1 MKNMIKTI
9 KTKFVSHILE
19 YYQMYLS
26 VFNIGLSLYVAFIT
40 YISGNKLA
48 CTISCFCGA
57 AWFLIL
63 ILDYQINFLI
73 KEINRLTEIIE
84 TKKED

>member
-1 MKNMIKTI
+1 MKNVIKTI

-19 YYQMYLS
+19 YHQMYLS
-26 VFNIGLSLYVAFIT
+26 IFSIGISLYITFIT
-40 YISGNKLA
+40 YISGNNTA
-48 CTISCFCGA
+48 CMISCLAGA
-57 AWFLIL
+57 TWILVL
-63 ILDYQINFLI
+63 ILDFQINFLI

>member
-26 VFNIGLSLYVAFIT
+26 VINIGLSLYVAFIT

-48 CTISCFCGA
+48 SIISCFCGA
-57 AWFLIL
+57 TWILVL

-73 KEINRLTEIIE
+73 KEINRLIEIN
-84 TKKED
+84 KED

>member
-19 YYQMYLS
+19 YYHMYLS
-26 VFNIGLSLYVAFIT
+26 AFNIGLSLYVAFIT

-48 CTISCFCGA
+48 GIISCFCGA
-57 AWFLIL
+57 AWVLIL
-63 ILDYQINFLI
+63 ISDFQIKFLI